1 MTRLQLAILSF
12 GIVNASLYSAL
23 LPLWEG
29 FDEPAHYGYVES
41 LWQTHRLPI
50 LGRTTFPTDVIA
62 SFRFAP
68 ASYLMHRW
76 LPETTPYE
84 QWFALSR
91 AEREHRRA
99 QLDSLRADPGANT
112 QTNYEAHH
120 PPLAYLPLSLIDRFI
135 SGSPI
140 TARILI
146 IRLFAAIC
154 SAGLLFFGAVALCR
168 ELALAEPFACAL
180 MFSVFSSQMFYG
192 ATAHVTNDW
201 LAIPLATWLF
211 AGVAAYINKPG
222 LRRSLAAAAWLA
234 LGLLTKAYFLAFAL
248 WAAAVVVAMIWRG
261 YTRLKPMLLGTAL
274 VVVVAG
280 PWYARNAV
288 LYGNVSGT
296 YEAFTGVGIKQALA
310 AAPRINWPAAAGIL
324 ARGSLWMGNN
334 SGTSFS
340 RATLYMILVLLFL
353 AIAAWACRST
363 QIRPAEQTV
372 FAGIAIFIV
381 AIAYAACS
389 AFACRDC
396 SFREASPWYTQ
407 VLLVPLLAL
416 AYLGMSRWNRLGR
429 GLAIGVVALWTWVL
443 FATWTVKLF
452 PMYSGAGSAPMHVRD
467 VWDWYAHHAT
477 ARATDLSLTAQ
488 APAPVLYGGLLVSI
502 TLAAVLSIAV
512 IRSLKSARPLTGLL
526 AQELQRSTDSQRKEE
541 PFASAPDTKNAGRLR
556 SPRHL
561 RDVRRHL
568 STPAEE
574 DCAG

>member
-1 MTRLQLAILSF
+1 VTRLQIAILSF
-12 GIVNASLYSAL
+12 GIVNSSLYSAL

-41 LWQTHRLPI
+41 LWQTHRLPV

-68 ASYLMHRW
+68 GSYLMHRW

-84 QWFALSR
+84 EWFALSE
-91 AEREHRRA
+91 AEKAHRRA
-99 QLDSLRADPGANT
+99 ELDSLRPDAGTNT
-112 QTNYEAHH
+112 RTNYEAHH
-120 PPLAYLPLSLIDRFI
+120 PPLAYFLLSLIDRSI
-135 SGSPI
+135 PGSPI

-154 SAGLLFFGAVALCR
+154 SAALLFFGAVALCR
-168 ELALAEPFACAL
+168 ELALAEPFGCAL
-180 MFSVFSSQMFYG
+180 LFSVFSSQMFYA

-211 AGVAAYINKPG
+211 AAVAAYINKPG
-222 LRRSLAAAAWLA
+222 MRRSLAAAAWLA

-248 WAAAVVVAMIWRG
+248 WAAAVVVAMVWRG
-261 YTRLKPMLLGTAL
+261 YTSAKSMLIGTAL
-274 VVVVAG
+274 VVAVAG
-280 PWYARNAV
+280 PWYARNAL

-296 YEAFTGVGIKQALA
+296 YEAFAGVGIKQALA

-340 RATLYMILVLLFL
+340 RATLYMMLVLLFL
-353 AIAAWACRST
+353 AMAAWARRT
-363 QIRPAEQTV
+363 TLIGPAEQTV

-381 AIAYAACS
+381 AIAYATCS

-407 VLLVPLLAL
+407 VLLVPVLAL

-429 GLAIGVVALWTWVL
+429 GLAIGAVALWTWVL
-443 FATWTVKLF
+443 FATWTIKLF
-452 PMYSGAGSAPMHVRD
+452 PMYSGGGSAPMHLRD
-467 VWDWYAHHAT
+467 VWDWYAHRAK
-477 ARATDLSLTAQ
+477 ARATDLSLTAL
-488 APAPVLYGGLLVSI
+488 APAPVLYAGLAVSI
-502 TLAAVLSIAV
+502 ALVAILSIAV
-512 IRSLKSARPLTGLL
+512 IRSLKSPPHW
-526 AQELQRSTDSQRKEE
+526 DSQALDFGLPETGPK
-541 PFASAPDTKNAGRLR
+541 
-556 SPRHL
+556 
-561 RDVRRHL
+561 RR
-568 STPAEE
+568 AEK
-574 DCAG
+574 